1 MSESQ
6 VMLAL
11 ADALD
16 AASRLLRER
25 ATAPV
30 PEVGPT
36 TRTAGAGAVERARSI
51 HPSLGPRQA
60 QILEVLEQYGEAG
73 TNTGVISRAI
83 RYSQPNVH
91 LTLMGLMDAGL
102 AVRDATVRPHLY
114 WLAER
119 LRSDG

>member
-1 MSESQ
+1 MSDSE
-6 VMLAL
+6 VLLAL

-25 ATAPV
+25 ATAPTQPA
-30 PEVGPT
+30 PEPRAT
-36 TRTAGAGAVERARSI
+36 GAVERARSI

-60 QILEVLEQYGEAG
+60 QILEVLEQYGNAG

-83 RYSQPNVH
+83 HYSQPNVH

-102 AVRDATVRPHLY
+102 AVRDASVRPHVY

-119 LRSDG
+119 LRADG